1 MVIDAK
7 STASNRPRSRE
18 QLSPNQLSTPDV
30 LYPVSLLEDLVAVGY
45 CQVYQSTRSTL
56 LVLLN

>member
-18 QLSPNQLSTPDV
+18 QLSPNQLSTPNV
-30 LYPVSLLEDLVAVGY
+30 LFSVSLLKYLVAVGY
-45 CQVYQSTRSTL
+45 YQVYQSTESTL
-56 LVLLN
+56 LVSLN